1 MEPVIKWLDQ
11 IEDLSLK
18 FIMFDNLTRT
28 PHLTIDIP
36 INKMSQALS
45 SAFMWLNSPQGFNFW
60 DNIHRQICNLEDSND
75 HALIKLLTYDQFKLN
90 DQTLYH

>member
-18 FIMFDNLTRT
+18 FIMFDNLKRTRS
-28 PHLTIDIP
+28 LIIDRP

-45 SAFMWLNSPQGFNFW
+45 SAFVWTQSPQGFIFW
-60 DNIHRQICNLEDSND
+60 DKIHRQICNLEYSND
-75 HALIKLLTYDQFKLN
+75 HALIKLLTYDKFKLD
-90 DQTLYH
+90 DQTL